1 MSTKTLWTKAR
12 RYVLASSLGLLLP
25 LGLNGCQTALES
37 GPLITDQ
44 SYWQGMQERL
54 QQIKSVQLRGNVSI
68 AYKSDRFSTNFVYRS
83 TAPCTY
89 SLLLVS
95 SLGSQLADLKVT
107 PEAAVLIADNHT
119 FTAQSPQEL
128 FAQVTK
134 IPLPLDDFQSIIIG
148 KALPSSTFTS
158 NGILRTTTLPD
169 FQVAYN
175 DYLSLPESQLS
186 LPKEIE
192 VLGPNLR
199 LVVKTRAVEKLEL

>member
-1 MSTKTLWTKAR
+1 MSTKTFWTKAR

-44 SYWQGMQERL
+44 SYW
-54 QQIKSVQLRGNVSI
+54 VQLRGNVSI

-83 TAPCTY
+83 TAPGTY

-128 FAQVTK
+128 FAQVVK

-158 NGILRTTTLPD
+158 NGILRSTTLPD
-169 FQVAYN
+169 FQIFYN

-192 VLGPNLR
+192 VLGPSLR